1 MPESARLVQVGTV
14 GATPINADATV
25 LGSAVRVLI
34 GGTDYVA
41 IHPPGWPVRPANTGT
56 AVAEGSTV
64 TFAAG
69 STVALL
75 QCEATALV
83 TAGAASYA

>member
-14 GATPINADATV
+14 GGTPINADATV
-25 LGSAVRVLI
+25 LGSAVNVVI
-34 GGTDYVA
+34 GGTNYVA
-41 IHPPGWPVRPANTGT
+41 VHPPGWPVRPANTGT

-64 TFAAG
+64 TFTAG

-75 QCEATALV
+75 QCEAAALV
-83 TAGAASYA
+83 NAGAASYA